1 MNYTWQVLH
10 EAKLCSLCTAWITP
24 VIQSVKTPAIACRA
38 TQNRVVDSDW
48 WKWLIHGPFV
58 WPNEHVGFV
67 VFISYTL
74 LLLYCFIALL
84 FLSFTW
90 DTVHERYLLSLKL
103 SGVKLLGCTTWT
115 CDSLYCEIIFFIPL
129 VLDTIPLNKTFSQP
143 FNINPRRTI
152 TCFEFWDNI
161 KRQDN
166 GKVEC

>member
-48 WKWLIHGPFV
+48 WKWFIHGPFV

-84 FLSFTW
+84 FVSFTW
-90 DTVHERYLLSLKL
+90 DTVHELYLLSLKL
-103 SGVKLLGCTTWT
+103 SGVKLLGT
-115 CDSLYCEIIFFIPL
+115 SQLYH
-129 VLDTIPLNKTFSQP
+129 LDLRFSILRDHLFHP
-143 FNINPRRTI
+143 PSVGHYS
-152 TCFEFWDNI
+152 I
-161 KRQDN
+161 KQN
-166 GKVEC
+166 LLPAF